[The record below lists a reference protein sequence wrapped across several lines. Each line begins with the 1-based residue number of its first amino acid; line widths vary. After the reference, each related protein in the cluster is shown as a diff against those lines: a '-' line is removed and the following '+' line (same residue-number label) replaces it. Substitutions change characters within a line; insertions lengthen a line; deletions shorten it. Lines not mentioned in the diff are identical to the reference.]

1 MEIQET
7 EPTLNLTDQRDDSS
21 LYVTPR
27 IVENPDD
34 CNFYHAMTLPGL
46 GEVGRE
52 WDLRDNIGDY
62 LGNVDFSGKRVLD
75 VGTAS
80 GFLTFEM
87 ERRGADVV
95 SFDMKSGRQWNLVP
109 HYKLEPNRESMF
121 DHIAKMHE
129 RLQNAYW
136 YAHRA
141 LGSNAKAFYGDV
153 YDISESIGKFDIV
166 LFGMILSHLR
176 DPFQAL
182 YSGTRLSTDT
192 VIVTN
197 QTRRDAAP
205 ASHFLPNSQNENQNR
220 GWWSFTDGCI
230 EQMLGVLGF
239 VVESKTR
246 QDYKCIAP
254 NQVPVHTC
262 TTFVA
267 RRIELVAKTE
277 SPVSKAA

>member
-1 MEIQET
+1 MDNQKIGST
-7 EPTLNLTDQRDDSS
+7 GIDNEPCVEASIFE
-21 LYVTPR
+21 TPR
-27 IVENPDD
+27 VVVDPND

-52 WDLRDNIGDY
+52 WDLRNNAGDY
-62 LGNVDFSGKRVLD
+62 LGNADFAGKRVLD

-109 HYKLEPNRESMF
+109 HYRLEGRRESMF
-121 DHIAKMHE
+121 GHIAKMHE

-141 LGSNAKAFYGDV
+141 LGSNAKVNYGDV

-166 LFGMILSHLR
+166 LFGMLLSHLR

-182 YSGTRLSTDT
+182 WSGSRLSTDT

-197 QTRRDAAP
+197 PTRRDEAP
-205 ASHFLPNSQNENQNR
+205 ASYFLPDGNNERQNR

-230 EQMLGVLGF
+230 ERMLQVLGF
-239 VVESKTR
+239 VVENKTR
-246 QDYKCIAP
+246 NEFKCIAP
-254 NQVPVHTC
+254 NQPPVLSC
-262 TTFVA
+262 TTFLA
-267 RRIELVAKTE
+267 RRIELVTQAT
-277 SPVSKAA
+277 SPVSNVA